1 LNVSGAFARLER
13 VGAAQEPDVRE
24 IVARLREAD
33 SLDPAELR
41 ELNPSLLILEALAVR
56 ESPPFGADV
65 IAELRAANQRLL
77 QSAGDPAAAAL
88 ADDDFH
94 RRLTANCG
102 NQRLLEVVDHVRRAL
117 LAYERVY
124 MLSPERLARSV
135 EEHEAIV
142 SALEQGDHER
152 AAELVR
158 ENFKSGMPEVEAQL
172 RERQRGG

>member
-1 LNVSGAFARLER
+1 LNARGRFARLDG
-13 VGAAQEPDVRE
+13 VAAPDVRE

-56 ESPPFGADV
+56 ESPPFGAEA
-65 IAELRAANQRLL
+65 IAELRAANRRLL
-77 QSAGDPAAAAL
+77 ESAGDPTAAAL
-88 ADDDFH
+88 ADDAFH
-94 RRLTANCG
+94 RRLTADCG
-102 NQRLLEVVDHVRRAL
+102 NERLLEAVDPVRRAL

-142 SALEQGDHER
+142 SALERGDHER

-158 ENFKSGMPEVEAQL
+158 DNFTSGQPEVEAQL
-172 RERQRGG
+172 RESRER